1 MNKLKKHSVIWPF
14 TVWINCSSDLKVF
27 WSLEQ
32 FFLTVGQNNF
42 VNKVPNVLI
51 FLHRRGHDVFVAMPF
66 CKDKSEL
73 NYTIICSDPDENIMP
88 MIDSITE
95 PILKVIYF
103 QIIDNY

>member
-1 MNKLKKHSVIWPF
+1 MKYIY
-14 TVWINCSSDLKVF
+14 D
-27 WSLEQ
+27 
-32 FFLTVGQNNF
+32 FFDF
-42 VNKVPNVLI
+42 FF

-66 CKDKSEL
+66 CKDKTEL

-103 QIIDNY
+103 QIINNF

>member
-1 MNKLKKHSVIWPF
+1 M
-14 TVWINCSSDLKVF
+14 
-27 WSLEQ
+27 
-32 FFLTVGQNNF
+32 FLF
-42 VNKVPNVLI
+42 

-66 CKDKSEL
+66 CKDKTEL

-103 QIIDNY
+103 QNITTYFPKNLTLIMGQLIAQLLR